1 MDWVFAEKDQAIAE
15 LDRKLQDQ
23 SQELKTRAGQVA
35 GMDQAE
41 LDFEQVKPLEMDQAE
56 PWAVLN
62 PGVRG
67 FFSQ

>member
-1 MDWVFAEKDQAIAE
+1 

-56 PWAVLN
+56 P
-62 PGVRG
+62 
-67 FFSQ
+67 